1 METMS
6 SEDLQ
11 GKTRAEL
18 LTFCQSRGFKATAWA
33 KDRMLAALTGQD
45 EPVESKPKKNVLAGQ
60 LEKRRDDAG
69 SLDAE
74 RRKIKE
80 QLALR
85 TGHCLSKNGCKCEAY
100 VPGGHDAFH
109 WPVCLTCTHTQHSH
123 AEVDQPAPGNGSP
136 EPTQAV

>member
-1 METMS
+1 MDPAEL
-6 SEDLQ
+6 E

-18 LTFCQSRGFKATAWA
+18 LELCRARGLKATAW
-33 KDRMLAALTGQD
+33 KRDRMHAALTGQD
-45 EPVESKPKKNVLAGQ
+45 EPVEKAPKKNVLAGQ

-85 TGHCLSKNGCKCEAY
+85 TGHCLSKNGCKCGAY
-100 VPGGHDAFH
+100 VHGARDAFNWEICVECGH
-109 WPVCLTCTHTQHSH
+109 CRWTHATV
-123 AEVDQPAPGNGSP
+123 ELPKETPD
-136 EPTQAV
+136 E